1 MEKKLL
7 LKLDLQFFAGGFE
20 DFDLDKFDQQF
31 EESLGAQDDVIEEV
45 AEQELEADTDA
56 SEGDIELGSETDASE
71 EPSPNEASGQQ
82 PDLTEEQKRNA
93 AFAQLRRERD
103 EAAKQAEFIRKLAE
117 ENGMTV
123 EDLQKQYEEARLQ
136 KESEQKGVPVD
147 VLQRLQQLE
156 NENSQV
162 KSQMQAKMFN
172 EQVTSTLQK
181 YNGSDEN
188 FNNTIKYAQEN
199 GLFEAMKVGAVSFE
213 AAYKL
218 AHMDS
223 LLEDAK
229 KSAVQEDL
237 SKRKQRQQEAPLANG
252 AGATPDDPTLDDL
265 VKADAKALLEN
276 F

>member
-1 MEKKLL
+1 MENKLL

-31 EESLGAQDDVIEEV
+31 EESLGAQDEIVEDVVDEQIETTQVEEELTV
-45 AEQELEADTDA
+45 DQEEHQPEEQPQA
-56 SEGDIELGSETDASE
+56 
-71 EPSPNEASGQQ
+71 QQ

-123 EDLQKQYEEARLQ
+123 EDLQKQYEESRLQ

-223 LLEDAK
+223 MLEDAK